1 MKVYVSIQSRS
12 GEHDYNIF
20 GVYSTVDKA
29 IAEAKKWLTNILDPG
44 MRPIEINQY
53 NDGANVYQDGFNF
66 DIEEREVE

>member
-12 GEHDYNIF
+12 GEDDYNLF

-29 IAEAKKWLTNILDPG
+29 ITEAKRWLASILGSG
-44 MRPIEINQY
+44 MRPMEINQY
-53 NDGANVYQDGFNF
+53 NDGANIYQDGFNF